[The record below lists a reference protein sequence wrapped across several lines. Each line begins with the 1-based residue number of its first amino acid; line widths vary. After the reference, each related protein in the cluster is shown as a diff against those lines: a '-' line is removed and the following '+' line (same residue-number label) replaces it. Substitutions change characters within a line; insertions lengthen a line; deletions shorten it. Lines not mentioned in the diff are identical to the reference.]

1 MTTFELSRRR
11 FNASL
16 IAAAAAP
23 ALATTASA
31 QSQLKDWQRE
41 SLEMALKKAEDNYDP
56 EVQLVRGTVGN
67 IGYHTTLKQGT
78 PIHHT
83 RSSSVYAAALLDSGR
98 EADLQR
104 AQDILRKIISLQDQN
119 PDNKTYGIWSWYY
132 EEPLKMMSPPDWNWA
147 DFNGV
152 QLLHAWIYHRDRLDD
167 GLREALRESIL
178 HAARSIRKRNV
189 GPGYTNIAIMGTYV
203 TMVAGEQMDDD
214 GLRDYAK
221 KRLRRFHEATMKT
234 GSFNEYNSPTY
245 TVVALSE
252 ITRMM
257 MHFEDADDR
266 KLVEELNHT
275 AWKHTAVRFHPPTG
289 QWAGPHSRSYR
300 TLLNDDSRVFQVV
313 EVATGLRKKISDK
326 RPLDLGLDEY
336 RLDFK
341 CPDELLTH
349 FLELKEPKS
358 IIETFQINTKGDVV
372 GTTYLHP
379 NYCIGSVNRG
389 DFWVQRRPIIA
400 YWGDRENPRYLQVRF
415 LHDGYDF
422 CSALPFTV
430 QDKNSLLCHVAFAND
445 YGDTHVS
452 LDRIQNGTIKAK
464 DLRLRFE
471 FGGAV
476 DGLTTKIAGSPRRT
490 VGFNADDGDILID
503 MKTGQNSFGDGQDT
517 VPWET
522 GEGDGKKWVDAVAF
536 HSDTEQEIILD
547 RLISANFVFGLTVRL
562 NTEHPTGKGRRTD
575 QSGGRIKTHWQTE
588 SGGFYLETLDSP
600 RPVNDVKNAVVIKT
614 P

>member
-1 MTTFELSRRR
+1 MTTFDLSRRR

-23 ALATTASA
+23 ALVPSASS
-31 QSQLKDWQRE
+31 QSHLKDWQRAA
-41 SLEMALKKAEDNYDP
+41 LELALKNAEDNYNP
-56 EVQLVRGTVGN
+56 EVQLVRGKVGSV
-67 IGYHTTLKQGT
+67 GYHTTLKQGA
-78 PIHHT
+78 PIHQT
-83 RSSSVYAAALLDSGR
+83 RGSSMYAAALLDSGR
-98 EADLQR
+98 EADLKR
-104 AQDILRKIISLQDQN
+104 AQDILQTIISLQDQN

-132 EEPLKMMSPPDWNWA
+132 EEPLDMMSPPDWNWA

-167 GLREALRESIL
+167 DLREALRESIL
-178 HAARSIRKRNV
+178 HAARSIRKRDV
-189 GPGYTNIAIMGTYV
+189 GPGYTNIALMGAYV
-203 TMVAGEQMDDD
+203 TMVAGEQLGDE
-214 GLRDYAK
+214 GLREYAK
-221 KRLRRFHEATMKT
+221 KRLRRFHEATMMT
-234 GSFNEYNSPTY
+234 GSFSEYNSPTY

-257 MHFEDADDR
+257 MHFKDADDR
-266 KLVEELNHT
+266 KLVEEINHA

-300 TLLNDDSRVFQVV
+300 TLLNSDSRVFQVV
-313 EVATGLRKKISDK
+313 EVATGLRKKISSK

-336 RLDFK
+336 RLEFN
-341 CPDELLTH
+341 CPDVLLDH
-349 FLELKEPKS
+349 FLELNEPKTVV
-358 IIETFQINTKGDVV
+358 ETFQIRSNGNII

-379 NYCIGSVNRG
+379 KYCIGSVNHG

-430 QDKNSLLCHVAFAND
+430 QDQNTLLCHIAFAND

-452 LDRIQNGTIKAK
+452 LDRIKNGAIKAK

-476 DGLTTKIAGSPRRT
+476 DDLTTKIAGARRRT
-490 VGFNADDGDILID
+490 IGFNAEDGDIVVN
-503 MKTGQNSFGDGQDT
+503 MKTGHNSFGDGHEA

-536 HSDTEQEIILD
+536 HSETEQDIILD
-547 RLISANFVFGLTVRL
+547 RLISAHYSFRLTVRRKSERPRTKDVR
-562 NTEHPTGKGRRTD
+562 TEQG
-575 QSGGRIKTHWQTE
+575 GGRVKTHWQTE
-588 SGGFYLETLDSP
+588 GGEYYLETLDSP
-600 RPVNDVKNAVVIKT
+600 RPITDVRNTVVIKT